1 MNRNQLPIGVFDS
14 GVGGLT
20 VAREIFR
27 NLPNEKIIYYGDTA
41 RVPYGNKSRD
51 TIIRY
56 STQIT
61 RFLLNKQVK
70 AIVIA
75 CNTAS
80 ALALDAV
87 QAMTDIPV
95 IGVVKPGA
103 DAAINATRSGRIG
116 IIGTTGTITSGLYDR
131 YIREKLPDARV
142 FGKACPLFVHLVEE
156 GMIDDSVT
164 IEMIHR
170 YLDDMIQ
177 KDDIDTLILGCTHY
191 PLLRSVIAREIGG
204 SYADYPGD
212 ASARGLCI
220 EKSTSDT
227 ADNRASDIADNGAS
241 DIADGITSSIVDN
254 SASNLASDAAGNL
267 QKRYDGAIR
276 LVNPAYTT
284 AMELRKLLQEQ
295 ELASMEPAKWMDH
308 EFYASDGPEG
318 FQSFASRI
326 LELPIDKVQLK
337 ILE

>member
-1 MNRNQLPIGVFDS
+1 MNNSQLPIGVFDS

-41 RVPYGNKSRD
+41 RVPYGNKSRE

-61 RFLLNKQVK
+61 RFLLYKQVK

-87 QAMTDIPV
+87 QAITDIPV

-103 DAAINATRSGRIG
+103 DAAVSATRSGRIG

-170 YLDDMIQ
+170 YLDDMIK
-177 KDDIDTLILGCTHY
+177 KDNIDTLILGCTHY

-204 SYADYPGD
+204 SYADYPGEATHTGFD
-212 ASARGLCI
+212 NETTKEEPSKVDSSRDLIGEQPIDKKIAGARAKASL
-220 EKSTSDT
+220 S
-227 ADNRASDIADNGAS
+227 
-241 DIADGITSSIVDN
+241 ADGT
-254 SASNLASDAAGNL
+254 
-267 QKRYDGAIR
+267 IR

-284 AMELRKLLQEQ
+284 AMELRRLLQEQ
-295 ELASMEPAKWMDH
+295 GLAAMEPAKWQDH

-318 FQSFASRI
+318 FRSFASRI
-326 LELPIDKVQLK
+326 LELPIDTVQLK
-337 ILE
+337 NLE

>member
-1 MNRNQLPIGVFDS
+1 MDKSQLPIGVFDS

-41 RVPYGNKSRD
+41 RVPYGNKSRE

-56 STQIT
+56 SRQII

-87 QAMTDIPV
+87 QEMTDIPV

-156 GMIDDSVT
+156 GMIDDSIT

-177 KDDIDTLILGCTHY
+177 KDNIDTLILGCTHY

-204 SYADYPGD
+204 SFADYPGTTNQK
-212 ASARGLCI
+212 APERAEENESQGGPKCSKGL
-220 EKSTSDT
+220 EEQKMSESTEEH
-227 ADNRASDIADNGAS
+227 AHI
-241 DIADGITSSIVDN
+241 
-254 SASNLASDAAGNL
+254 
-267 QKRYDGAIR
+267 Q

-284 AMELRKLLQEQ
+284 AMELRSLLNDNN
-295 ELASMEPAKWMDH
+295 LASEQPAVWQDH

-318 FQSFASRI
+318 FRSFASRI
-326 LELPIDKVQLK
+326 LELPIEKVQLK

>member
-1 MNRNQLPIGVFDS
+1 VFDS

-27 NLPNEKIIYYGDTA
+27 NLPDEKIVYYGDTA
-41 RVPYGNKSRD
+41 RVPYGNKSRE

-61 RFLLNKQVK
+61 RFLLSKQVK

-103 DAAINATRSGRIG
+103 DAAIRATGSGRIG

-131 YIREKLPDARV
+131 YIREKLPDAKV

-164 IEMIHR
+164 VEMIHR

-177 KDDIDTLILGCTHY
+177 KDNIDTLILGCTHY

-212 ASARGLCI
+212 QP
-220 EKSTSDT
+220 SDNAGHGT
-227 ADNRASDIADNGAS
+227 AHDS
-241 DIADGITSSIVDN
+241 
-254 SASNLASDAAGNL
+254 
-267 QKRYDGAIR
+267 IR

-284 AMELRKLLQEQ
+284 AMELRKLLKEQ
-295 ELASMEPAKWMDH
+295 DLEATEPAKWQDH

-318 FQSFASRI
+318 FRSFASRI
-326 LELPIDKVQLK
+326 LELPIDTVHLK